1 MRKYLLGIFVV
12 LSLVLVG
19 CSSEKSNASDE
30 KLQVVQLKGGE
41 AQVHLPE
48 GLTEKEIDGKKMIA
62 DSAGDIRVVYFSMPL
77 GVNLGTDKY
86 PIDKFSEKDQKEFI
100 DGMASGFLRQSPAG
114 STVESTS
121 IIKLENGH
129 SAGLM
134 ELTYGKD
141 EGSASAVAIIYNQEA
156 RILVIASKKQDIFEK
171 NKDKFISYFKT
182 FKVKE

>member
-19 CSSEKSNASDE
+19 CSSGKGNASDE

-86 PIDKFSEKDQKEFI
+86 PIDKFSEKDQKEFV

-114 STVESTS
+114 STVKSTS

>member
-41 AQVHLPE
+41 AQVSLPE

-114 STVESTS
+114 STVKSTS

>member
-1 MRKYLLGIFVV
+1 MAKNDCRLFWRYPSG
-12 LSLVLVG
+12 LSFH
-19 CSSEKSNASDE
+19 ASW
-30 KLQVVQLKGGE
+30 
-41 AQVHLPE
+41 
-48 GLTEKEIDGKKMIA
+48 GKF
-62 DSAGDIRVVYFSMPL
+62 RC
-77 GVNLGTDKY
+77 DKY
-86 PIDKFSEKDQKEFI
+86 PIDKFSEKDQKGFI
-100 DGMASGFLRQSPAG
+100 EGMASGFLRQSPSG
-114 STVESTS
+114 STVKSTS

-156 RILVIASKKQDIFEK
+156 YMLVITSKKQDLFEK

>member
-114 STVESTS
+114 STVKSTS

-129 SAGLM
+129 SVGLM